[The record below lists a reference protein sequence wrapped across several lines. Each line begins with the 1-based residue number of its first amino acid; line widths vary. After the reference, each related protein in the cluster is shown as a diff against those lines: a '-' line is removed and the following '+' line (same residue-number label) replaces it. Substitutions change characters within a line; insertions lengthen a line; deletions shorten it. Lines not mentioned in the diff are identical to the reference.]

1 MIVKKI
7 FAFGRFFLLKNNF
20 CSTKNIFIDFLQY
33 NNYNRKNLK
42 ILRKVAVDMERGR
55 PKLEISRTRAVTIR
69 VTEFEFQKIARVAKQ
84 KNLTKTDAILK
95 GIDLLERDKPKILRS
110 QLNQQKNIHP
120 KIKKNLPGTVEE
132 D

>member
-1 MIVKKI
+1 MG
-7 FAFGRFFLLKNNF
+7 AGRP
-20 CSTKNIFIDFLQY
+20 
-33 NNYNRKNLK
+33 RLK
-42 ILRKVAVDMERGR
+42 IPRNK
-55 PKLEISRTRAVTIR
+55 IINIR
-69 VTEFEFQKIARVAKQ
+69 VTEFEFEKIARVAKQ

-110 QLNQQKNIHP
+110 QLNQQKNIQP

>member
-1 MIVKKI
+1 
-7 FAFGRFFLLKNNF
+7 
-20 CSTKNIFIDFLQY
+20 
-33 NNYNRKNLK
+33 
-42 ILRKVAVDMERGR
+42 MERGR

-69 VTEFEFQKIARVAKQ
+69 VTEFEFQKISRVAKK

-110 QLNQQKNIHP
+110 QLNQQKNIQP

>member
-1 MIVKKI
+1 M
-7 FAFGRFFLLKNNF
+7 G
-20 CSTKNIFIDFLQY
+20 
-33 NNYNRKNLK
+33 
-42 ILRKVAVDMERGR
+42 MGR
-55 PKLEISRTRAVTIR
+55 PKLEIPRNKIINIR
-69 VTEFEFQKIARVAKQ
+69 VTEFEFQKISRVAKK

-110 QLNQQKNIHP
+110 QLNQQKNIQP